1 MKQIFTIEMGIS
13 TIVAQ
18 PLSLLFLMAST
29 HNLHLIDLPPIAF
42 HVPPLDLVVSIWAK
56 EMVESKKLESAMAEL
71 RRGER
76 ERKVVVRK
84 TKNREGSHRRS
95 WWRRA

>member
-1 MKQIFTIEMGIS
+1 MKQIFTIEVGIS

-18 PLSLLFLMAST
+18 PSS
-29 HNLHLIDLPPIAF
+29 HGLHLTDLPPIAF
-42 HVPPLDLVVSIWAK
+42 HVPPLDPVGSIWAR

-76 ERKVVVRK
+76 ELKVKK

-95 WWRRA
+95 